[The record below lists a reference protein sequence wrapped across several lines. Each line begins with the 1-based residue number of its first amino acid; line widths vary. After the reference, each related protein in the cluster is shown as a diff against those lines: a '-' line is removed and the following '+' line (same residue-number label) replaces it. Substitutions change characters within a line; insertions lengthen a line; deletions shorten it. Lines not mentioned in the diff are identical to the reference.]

1 MGLGNG
7 VEDKGEDGDGWV
19 WLIAGWA
26 GKQNGEEDTGV
37 SGFDF
42 LTTPFWVLLLINLV
56 GWVIGLGYL

>member
-1 MGLGNG
+1 MGLGSG
-7 VEDKGEDGDGWV
+7 MEDKRLKVMGELEV
-19 WLIAGWA
+19 CREA